1 MLRPSRF
8 LSRVIA
14 SSPPTF
20 SLCLHPTPFNL
31 LHRLQSCVSQTHLI
45 MSLPCWKILS
55 GSPSSLVGCLSRA
68 LTTGLQSV
76 FLDSSSSS
84 LPFPSCTL
92 ATLDYSP
99 SPDMPFL
106 FTSRCLLYPCPL
118 PPPLPPSVHL
128 PYLPDTLPLR
138 LGQLPPFTLNP
149 LWTNLRVQAPFSV
162 LR

>member
-1 MLRPSRF
+1 MVLVSHYISKIILNVNGLKSPIKRSKWLDEFRGKKRPS
-8 LSRVIA
+8 
-14 SSPPTF
+14 

-106 FTSRCLLYPCPL
+106 FTSRCLLYIPVLYLLPC
-118 PPPLPPSVHL
+118 LPPSISPTCLIHY
-128 PYLPDTLPLR
+128 P
-138 LGQLPPFTLNP
+138 
-149 LWTNLRVQAPFSV
+149 
-162 LR
+162 